1 MCSAV
6 CGKVLKQAAVTLPGS
21 VRCSALCTLFC
32 LTGICAAACAA
43 PGSEWLPSLG
53 WRPGRD
59 HKTEEQLWQL
69 IRQEASSDAV
79 RTDGRLLCASLPA

>member
-1 MCSAV
+1 MLLVHCSLF
-6 CGKVLKQAAVTLPGS
+6 CSTL
-21 VRCSALCTLFC
+21 C
-32 LTGICAAACAA
+32 LTGICAAARAA

-69 IRQEASSDAV
+69 IRQEASADAV
-79 RTDGRLLCASLPA
+79 RFDGRLLCGLTANVE